1 MGAGLELRPMKTRA
15 CFAWLST
22 AEGCAYGVRGLPD
35 RDLKQDTRDE
45 RLGQLGGGTGPLW
58 AVLPKLSLAPRPNS
72 GACESPWVSPCH
84 VAALWH
90 SST

>member
-1 MGAGLELRPMKTRA
+1 MGAGLDLRPMKTRA

-22 AEGCAYGVRGLPD
+22 AEGRACGVRGLPG
-35 RDLKQDTRDE
+35 RDLKEDTRDE
-45 RLGQLGGGTGPLW
+45 RLGHLGGGVSCQSSTWLPL
-58 AVLPKLSLAPRPNS
+58 SNS